1 MADKEKKE
9 SLRQRFDLTK
19 LNTLSV
25 VSLATS
31 VTGFGALAGIITG
44 HISLAQIK
52 DSKENGRPLAIA
64 GLVVGYGFLALFV
77 IGGIARAV
85 LGPRY
90 GLEFGDRM
98 GGMMGQDGF
107 GQNGGQFGMNGQM
120 DDMHNDMR
128 GFDGGM
134 GGQIDGPTNM
144 GPNGGMMGDP
154 NGQGGWMMDRNQD
167 QPAPTPSATK

>member
-1 MADKEKKE
+1 MAEKEKKE

-52 DSKENGRPLAIA
+52 DSKENGRPMAIA
-64 GLVVGYGFLALFV
+64 GLIIGYGFILLFV
-77 IGGIARAV
+77 AGAIARAIF
-85 LGPRY
+85 GQRY

-98 GGMMGQDGF
+98 GGGMMGQDGL
-107 GQNGGQFGMNGQM
+107 GQHNGQFDMGGQM
-120 DDMHNDMR
+120 DDQR
-128 GFDGGM
+128 GGM
-134 GGQIDGPTNM
+134 NQMGGDQGFGPHDK
-144 GPNGGMMGDP
+144 GGMMGDP
-154 NGQGGWMMDRNQD
+154 NNQGGWQMDPNGPTPTTV
-167 QPAPTPSATK
+167 PAPTN